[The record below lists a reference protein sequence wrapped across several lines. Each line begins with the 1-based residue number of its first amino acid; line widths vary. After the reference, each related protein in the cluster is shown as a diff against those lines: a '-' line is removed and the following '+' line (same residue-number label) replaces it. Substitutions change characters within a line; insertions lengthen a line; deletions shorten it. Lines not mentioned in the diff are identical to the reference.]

1 MVRAKLAHEAETSI
15 SEWPASWRDRFAMI
29 EGDAAAMDL
38 GLSGAEF
45 RSLTG
50 EIDRIHHAAQ
60 VTYLGVDRRTAQQ
73 LNVGGASEIIEL
85 AKSCSSLKCL
95 VFHSTT
101 DVAGDRTGLVP
112 RRRSRSRAA
121 ISRRSLPRL
130 EPGPKSSLAEAMGS
144 VPIAVV
150 RPATLVGSS
159 TTGEI
164 DRFDGPYL
172 LILLI
177 VTSPAEIAV
186 PLPGKGDTPLNL
198 VPIDYVVR
206 ASHADRSRS
215 TCAWANL
222 SSGRSEPSD
231 TRRESSISSLA
242 PGAGVRPAATSPPT
256 SPKPCSALRVSN
268 DSPRAPARS

>member
-1 MVRAKLAHEAETSI
+1 MSRPGYDEVILLTGFPSFLARKLAVHILESEPRTFVYAVVRAKLAHEAATSI

-73 LNVGGASEIIEL
+73 LNVGGAGEIIEL

-95 VFHSTT
+95 VFHSTAA
-101 DVAGDRTGLVP
+101 VAGDRTGIVREEDLEAGQRFPTFV
-112 RRRSRSRAA
+112 SETRARA
-121 ISRRSLPRL
+121 
-130 EPGPKSSLAEAMGS
+130 EKLAREAMGS
-144 VPIAVV
+144 VPIAVM

-186 PLPGKGDTPLNL
+186 PLPARETLL
-198 VPIDYVVR
+198 
-206 ASHADRSRS
+206 S
-215 TCAWANL
+215 TSFL
-222 SSGRSEPSD
+222 S
-231 TRRESSISSLA
+231 T
-242 PGAGVRPAATSPPT
+242 TSY
-256 SPKPCSALRVSN
+256 ALRTPSVAI
-268 DSPRAPARS
+268 DAR